1 MTHMTQIEMIT
12 IQNTVEDTEAMLQNI
27 CTYRLNGGCGNGIKN
42 HCFQMVMSDRCD
54 RCRICQTAEEH
65 KKSLLR
71 Q

>member
-1 MTHMTQIEMIT
+1 MTQIEMIQTQTT
-12 IQNTVEDTEAMLQNI
+12 IEDTEAMLQNI

>member
-27 CTYRLNGGCGNGIKN
+27 CTFRLNGGCGNGIKN
-42 HCFQMVMSDRCD
+42 HCFQMVMTDRCS

>member
-1 MTHMTQIEMIT
+1 MTQIEMIT

-42 HCFQMVMSDRCD
+42 HCFQMVMTDRCS

>member
-1 MTHMTQIEMIT
+1 MTQIEMIT

-42 HCFQMVMSDRCD
+42 HCFQMVMSDRCS